1 MKLTGTS
8 IKIES
13 SLLLKI
19 KHICIDEC
27 INVSEFF
34 QISAIK
40 YLENYNKFHKEENK
54 NG

>member
-34 QISAIK
+34 QIASKK
-40 YLENYNKFHKEENK
+40 YLENYNKKEENT